1 MSRKDHLINRIVKLE
16 WEMFQNVKSLG
27 GRASC
32 QEDHPT
38 FKINRVSQA
47 QSWSE
52 PALESY
58 LEDLENAERRGRNL
72 LSEKYGRMMAS
83 TSKSEYES
91 LKHLLPPLEEGILPL
106 VENIVDIVVGWEQEM
121 VKKYPNLVRRGRP
134 VHSSQDT
141 PDVTSLETYLRGELL
156 TYSKKT
162 LELLYDHYHKQ
173 RTGNINGSG
182 IILEHMVKQYG
193 YTSLEQANISVETP
207 AHRI

>member
-1 MSRKDHLINRIVKLE
+1 MNRKDHLIAQIVNLE
-16 WEMFQNVKSLG
+16 WGMFQNVKSIG

-32 QEDHPT
+32 QDDYAT

-58 LEDLENAERRGRNL
+58 LEDLETAKNQGRNL

-91 LKHLLPPLEEGILPL
+91 IKHMLPPIEDGVLPV
-106 VENIVDIVVGWEQEM
+106 VEKIVDIVLGWEQEM
-121 VKKYPNLVRRGRP
+121 VVKYPNLVQRGRP
-134 VHSSQDT
+134 LFSSQDT
-141 PDVTSLETYLRGELL
+141 LTVTSLETYLRGELL

-162 LELLYDHYHKQ
+162 LSLLYENYLEKK
-173 RTGNINGSG
+173 TANINGSE
-182 IILEHMVKQYG
+182 IILGYMIKRYG
-193 YTSLEQANISVETP
+193 YASLEEANRNLGKP
-207 AHRI
+207 AQ